1 MTDFFPI
8 VLSSIQTNV
17 ALDEVLSVLINTFAP
32 LRSATALLQLDTD
45 LIIPLA
51 HLLPHLASN
60 HSEPDIRHYTFRI
73 LSLVL
78 GLAPP
83 PVRFGLL
90 KDLLADE
97 DMPPQMRIAAIGLL
111 KEAVLEALSG
121 QGQNIFASRHLLATF
136 GPLVLRPVPFGSFD
150 TVTLDEFLDS
160 PEPLRLVECLGFYYV
175 LLQRDQNNRVSQSFA
190 Y

>member
-1 MTDFFPI
+1 MLF
-8 VLSSIQTNV
+8 
-17 ALDEVLSVLINTFAP
+17 
-32 LRSATALLQLDTD
+32 RS
-45 LIIPLA
+45 
-51 HLLPHLASN
+51 
-60 HSEPDIRHYTFRI
+60 I

-175 LLQRDQNNRVSQSFA
+175 LLQRDQNNRVSQSCTSLILST
-190 Y
+190 